1 MARHDAPSRRVGTG
15 SVAVRTKEKTKIGE
29 YLIADDVKGV
39 IGPVH
44 MTVLE
49 IHTWNVRDDDI
60 ERPNRIV

>member
-1 MARHDAPSRRVGTG
+1 MRHRAVWGPAALRR
-15 SVAVRTKEKTKIGE
+15 VRTKEKTKIGE